1 MMNDDPAPGSAGAAI
16 RRFQF
21 ISHHSAFIIGLSVTI
36 AYITHPDC
44 LLHDM
49 GAHHPECP
57 ARLRAIDDQ
66 LIASGLINFLH
77 HVEAPLAARAQLERV
92 HAPGY
97 ISGLEEAAPQQGI
110 VHLDPDTAM
119 NPHTLTAALRAA
131 GAAVQATDLVA
142 SGEAA
147 AAFCGVRP
155 PGHHAERARAMGFC
169 LFNNVAVAAAHALD
183 AHGLKRV
190 AVVDFDVHHGN
201 GTEEI
206 FRDDPR
212 VLMVST
218 FQHPFYPY
226 SGVEGRSERMVN
238 VPLAAYSGGREF
250 REAVESHWLP
260 ALESFAPEMI
270 FVSAGFDAHRDD
282 DMAML
287 NLVEADYAWV
297 TERIKAVAERHAAGR
312 IVSLLEGGYEL
323 HALGR
328 SVAAHVRKLG
338 GF

>member
-1 MMNDDPAPGSAGAAI
+1 MSV
-16 RRFQF
+16 
-21 ISHHSAFIIGLSVTI
+21 AF
-36 AYITHPDC
+36 ITHPDC

-49 GAHHPECP
+49 GAQHPECP

-66 LIASGLINFLH
+66 LIASGLMNYLQ
-77 HVEAPLAARAQLERV
+77 HVAAPLADRAQLERV
-92 HAPGY
+92 HAPDY
-97 ISGLEEAAPQQGI
+97 INRLEDTAPERGL

-131 GAAVQATDLVA
+131 GAAVRATDLVA
-142 SGEAA
+142 GREAA
-147 AAFCGVRP
+147 AAFCSVRP

-169 LFNNVAVAAAHALD
+169 LFNNVAVAAVHALD

-201 GTEEI
+201 GTEDI

-212 VLMVST
+212 VMMVST

-226 SGVEGRSERMVN
+226 SGVDGRSERMVN
-238 VPLAAYSGGREF
+238 VPLAAYSGGQEF
-250 REAVESHWLP
+250 RAAVEDHWLP
-260 ALESFAPEMI
+260 ALDSFRPEMI

-287 NLVEADYAWV
+287 NLTEADYAWV
-297 TERIKAVAERHAAGR
+297 TETIKRVADRHAEGR
-312 IVSLLEGGYEL
+312 IVSVLEGGYEL

-338 GF
+338 EL

>member
-1 MMNDDPAPGSAGAAI
+1 
-16 RRFQF
+16 
-21 ISHHSAFIIGLSVTI
+21 
-36 AYITHPDC
+36 
-44 LLHDM
+44 M
-49 GAHHPECP
+49 GAQHPECP

-66 LIASGLINFLH
+66 LIASGLMNYLQ
-77 HVEAPLAARAQLERV
+77 HVAAPLVTRSQLERV
-92 HAPGY
+92 HAPDY
-97 ISGLEEAAPQQGI
+97 VNGLESAAPEKGLI
-110 VHLDPDTAM
+110 HLDPDTAM

-131 GAAVQATDLVA
+131 GAAVQATDMVLG
-142 SGEAA
+142 GEAA
-147 AAFCGVRP
+147 VAFCSVRP

-206 FRDDPR
+206 FRGDPR
-212 VLMVST
+212 VMMVST

-250 REAVESHWLP
+250 RAAVEGYWLP
-260 ALESFAPEMI
+260 ALESFRPEMI
-270 FVSAGFDAHRDD
+270 FISAGFDAHRDD

-287 NLVEADYAWV
+287 NLTEADYAWV
-297 TERIKAVAERHAAGR
+297 TESIKTVADRHAGGR
-312 IVSLLEGGYEL
+312 IVSVLEGGYEL

-328 SVAAHVRKLG
+328 SVAAHLKVLG
-338 GF
+338 GL

>member
-1 MMNDDPAPGSAGAAI
+1 MT
-16 RRFQF
+16 
-21 ISHHSAFIIGLSVTI
+21 L

-49 GAHHPECP
+49 GAQHPECP

-66 LIASGLINFLH
+66 LIASGLMNYLQ
-77 HVEAPLAARAQLERV
+77 HVAAPLADRAQLERV
-92 HAPGY
+92 HAPDY
-97 ISGLEEAAPQQGI
+97 INGLEDTAPERGLA
-110 VHLDPDTAM
+110 HLDPDTAM

-131 GAAVQATDLVA
+131 GAAVRATDPVA
-142 SGEAA
+142 GRKAA
-147 AAFCGVRP
+147 AAFCSVRP

-169 LFNNVAVAAAHALD
+169 LFNNVAVAAVHALD

-201 GTEEI
+201 GTEDI

-212 VLMVST
+212 VMMVST

-226 SGVEGRSERMVN
+226 SGVDGRSERMVN
-238 VPLAAYSGGREF
+238 VPLAAYSGGQEF
-250 REAVESHWLP
+250 RAAVEDHWLP
-260 ALESFAPEMI
+260 ALDSFRPEMI

-282 DMAML
+282 DMEML
-287 NLVEADYAWV
+287 NLTEADYAWV
-297 TERIKAVAERHAAGR
+297 TETIKRVADRHAEGR
-312 IVSLLEGGYEL
+312 IVSVLEGGYEL

-338 GF
+338 EL